1 MKRFFFLWFLFFS
14 GIVLA
19 GNVTVDQ
26 ARQIAVSFWQ
36 SAPVTRGG
44 IPSLQMVFHSEDLVT
59 RSSVQSPAYYVFD
72 NTGGPGFVIVAG
84 DDVAMPVLGYSFEH
98 EFSKDNLPANLKAW
112 LEYMRDEVNEARRSG
127 AKAESA
133 VTRAWSQVEVGTP
146 VVELETARWNQTE
159 PYNQLCPTINGQ
171 PTYTGCV
178 ITALAI
184 VMRYHQ
190 WPEKGVGTLP
200 GYETYNYKVSVPDLP
215 LGHVYDWNNMPLQ
228 YPYSG
233 YSQEEATAVATLMRD
248 CGVMVQADYGPLG
261 SSGTGATTFNIPSLL
276 ATYMGY
282 DKSARSVSRNSY
294 STAEWNAMMKR
305 ELDSS
310 RPIIYSGASS
320 EAGHA
325 FVLDGYTDR
334 DYYSVNWGWGGYC
347 NGYFLLTALNPS
359 GQGAGGSEGGYNAS
373 QDAVIG
379 IQKDVGGE
387 CVEELRFMECTI
399 FVPART
405 INGLCIDET
414 VVSGKPF
421 VLYMGGLLN
430 AGSTTFVGDLVL
442 AVTDNQGKIVE
453 ELYRSEITD
462 LPASYYF
469 YSIINATVKSPI
481 LPGYRIRG
489 YYRSANT
496 PEWTLIKGNE
506 EDGCTWDLLIA
517 DEYSIEETTQLTYNK
532 KSRLLRLLVKDGVS
546 VSLRSSGG
554 SDCSDKCQI
563 QGNEITVDT
572 SLLRDGTYSLTL
584 QKGDDWKTLNFSV
597 ANAAE

>member
-19 GNVTVDQ
+19 GNVSEDQ

-127 AKAESA
+127 AKAESV

-146 VVELETARWNQTE
+146 VVELETAKWNQME
-159 PYNQLCPTINGQ
+159 PYNLLCPIVGGES
-171 PTYTGCV
+171 TYTGC
-178 ITALAI
+178 TATAVAI

-200 GYETYNYKVSVPDLP
+200 GYKISRGEVLPELP
-215 LGHVYDWNNMPLQ
+215 LGHTYDWKNMPLE
-228 YPYSG
+228 YPYMG
-233 YSQEEATAVATLMRD
+233 YSQAEANAVAVLMRD
-248 CGVMVQADYGPLG
+248 CGWMIFSDYGPIG
-261 SSGTGATTFNIPSLL
+261 SVGTMASSYDIPSGLK
-276 ATYMGY
+276 TYMGY
-282 DKSARSVSRNSY
+282 DKKARIISRNGY
-294 STAEWNAMMKR
+294 STFEWNALMKG
-305 ELDSS
+305 ELDNS
-310 RPIIYSGASS
+310 RPIIYAGFSVRS
-320 EAGHA
+320 GHA
-325 FVLDGYTDR
+325 FVLDGYTDQ
-334 DYYSVNWGWGGYC
+334 DYYRVNWGWGGYC
-347 NGYFLLTALNPS
+347 DGYFLLTALDPE
-359 GQGAGGSEGGYNAS
+359 GQGAGGSEGGYNTS
-373 QDAVIG
+373 QTAVIG
-379 IQKDVGGE
+379 IQKDDGGTNL
-387 CVEELRFMECTI
+387 EELRYSERFNEQDLC
-399 FVPART
+399 
-405 INGLCIDET
+405 GLIVDES
-414 VVSGKPF
+414 VVSGRPF
-421 VLYMGGLLN
+421 DLYSGCIKN
-430 AGSTTFVGDLVL
+430 SGSGTFTGELMF
-442 AVTDNQGKIVE
+442 AVADKEGNIIE
-453 ELYRSEITD
+453 ELYTMSVSDWLE
-462 LPASYYF
+462 SQYF
-469 YSIINATVKSPI
+469 CPSIGNVTINTLV

-496 PEWTLIKGNE
+496 PEWTLIKGND
-506 EDGCTWDLLIA
+506 EDGCVWDLLIA

-584 QKGDDWKTLNFSV
+584 QKGDDRKTLNFSV

>member
-19 GNVTVDQ
+19 GNVTEDQ
-26 ARQIAVSFWQ
+26 ARQIAASFWQ

-127 AKAESA
+127 AKAESV

-146 VVELETARWNQTE
+146 VVELETAKWNQTD
-159 PYNQLCPTINGQ
+159 PYNMLCPIVRGE
-171 PTYTGCV
+171 PTYTGC
-178 ITALAI
+178 TATAVAI

-200 GYETYNYKVSVPDLP
+200 GYKISRGEVLPELP
-215 LGHVYDWNNMPLQ
+215 LGHTYDWKNMPLE
-228 YPYSG
+228 YPYVG
-233 YSQEEATAVATLMRD
+233 YSQVEANAVAVLMRD
-248 CGVMVQADYGPLG
+248 CGWMIFSDYGPVG
-261 SSGTGATTFNIPSLL
+261 SSGTGASTYHIPAGLT
-276 ATYMGY
+276 TYMGY
-282 DKSARSVSRNSY
+282 DKRVRTISRNGYTTS
-294 STAEWNAMMKR
+294 EWNSLMQG
-305 ELDSS
+305 ELESN
-310 RPIIYSGASS
+310 RPVIYSGFNDN
-320 EAGHA
+320 AGHA
-325 FVLDGYTDR
+325 FVLDGYTDQN
-334 DYYSVNWGWGGYC
+334 YYRVNWGWGGYC
-347 NGYFLLTALNPS
+347 DGYFLLTALDPE
-359 GQGAGGSEGGYNAS
+359 GQGAGGSEGGYNEFQS
-373 QDAVIG
+373 AVIG
-379 IQKDVGGE
+379 IQKDAGGKGI
-387 CVEELRFMECTI
+387 EELRYTECI
-399 FVPART
+399 MQGRNN
-405 INGLCIDET
+405 NGLSVDGP
-414 VVSGKPF
+414 VVSGELF
-421 VLYMGGLLN
+421 MLYMGGLLN
-430 AGSTTFVGDLVL
+430 TGSVTFDGELMF
-442 AVTDNQGKIVE
+442 AVTDKEGTVVE
-453 ELYRSEITD
+453 EFYRSELAD
-462 LPASYYF
+462 LPANHYVYGTINV
-469 YSIINATVKSPI
+469 IIKSPI

-496 PEWTLIKGNE
+496 PEWTLIKGND
-506 EDGCTWDLLIA
+506 EDGCVWDLLIA

-584 QKGDDWKTLNFSV
+584 QKGDDRKTLNFSV

>member
-19 GNVTVDQ
+19 GNVSEDQ

-127 AKAESA
+127 AKAESV

-146 VVELETARWNQTE
+146 VVELGTAKWNQTD
-159 PYNQLCPTINGQ
+159 PYNMLCPKVNMQ
-171 PTYTGCV
+171 FAYTGCT

-200 GYETYNYKVSVPDLP
+200 GYQTDTYRVTVPDLP
-215 LGHVYDWNNMPLQ
+215 LGHTYDWKNMLLE
-228 YPYSG
+228 YPYFG
-233 YSQEEATAVATLMRD
+233 YSQAEATAVATLMRD
-248 CGVMVQADYGPLG
+248 CGVMLQADFGPVG
-261 SSGTGATTFNIPSLL
+261 SSGTAASTFYIPSGLT
-276 ATYMGY
+276 TYMGY
-282 DKSARSVSRNSY
+282 DKRVRTISRNGYTTS
-294 STAEWNAMMKR
+294 EWNSLMQG
-305 ELDSS
+305 ELESN
-310 RPIIYSGASS
+310 RPVIYSGFNDN
-320 EAGHA
+320 AGHA
-325 FVLDGYTDR
+325 FVLDGYTDQN
-334 DYYSVNWGWGGYC
+334 YYRVNWGWGGYC
-347 NGYFLLTALNPS
+347 DGYFLLTVLDPE
-359 GQGAGGSEGGYNAS
+359 GQGAGGSEGGYNMY

-379 IQKDVGGE
+379 IQKDDGGAYL
-387 CVEELRFMECTI
+387 EELRYGERFSEQEVC
-399 FVPART
+399 
-405 INGLCIDET
+405 GLSVDEP

-421 VLYMGGLLN
+421 ELYVGNLKNTGSGTFTGELL
-430 AGSTTFVGDLVL
+430 F
-442 AVTDNQGKIVE
+442 AVVDKEGNIVE
-453 ELYRSEITD
+453 ELYVVSLSD
-462 LPASYYF
+462 LLSSYY
-469 YSIINATVKSPI
+469 YYPYVGTVTINTPV
-481 LPGYRIRG
+481 LPGYRIRA

-506 EDGCTWDLLIA
+506 EDGCVWDLLIA

-584 QKGDDWKTLNFSV
+584 QKGDDQKTLNFSV

>member
-19 GNVTVDQ
+19 GNVSEDQ

-112 LEYMRDEVNEARRSG
+112 LEYMRDEVNKARRSG

-146 VVELETARWNQTE
+146 VVELETAKWNQME
-159 PYNQLCPTINGQ
+159 PYNLLCPIVGGES
-171 PTYTGCV
+171 TYTGC
-178 ITALAI
+178 TATAVAI

-200 GYETYNYKVSVPDLP
+200 GYKILRGEVLPELP
-215 LGHVYDWNNMPLQ
+215 LGHTYDWKNMPLE
-228 YPYSG
+228 YPYMG
-233 YSQEEATAVATLMRD
+233 YSQAEANAVAVLMRD
-248 CGVMVQADYGPLG
+248 CGWMIFSDYGPIG
-261 SSGTGATTFNIPSLL
+261 SVGTMASSYDIPSGLK
-276 ATYMGY
+276 TYMGY
-282 DKSARSVSRNSY
+282 DKKARIISRNGY
-294 STAEWNAMMKR
+294 STFEWNALMKG
-305 ELDSS
+305 ELDNS
-310 RPIIYSGASS
+310 RPIIYAGFSVRS
-320 EAGHA
+320 GHA
-325 FVLDGYTDR
+325 FVLDGYTDQ
-334 DYYSVNWGWGGYC
+334 DYYRVNWGWGGYC
-347 NGYFLLTALNPS
+347 DGYFLLTALDPE
-359 GQGAGGSEGGYNAS
+359 GQGAGGSEGGYNTS
-373 QDAVIG
+373 QTAVIG
-379 IQKDVGGE
+379 IQKDDGGTNL
-387 CVEELRFMECTI
+387 EELRYSERFNEQDLC
-399 FVPART
+399 
-405 INGLCIDET
+405 GLIVDES
-414 VVSGKPF
+414 VVSGRPF
-421 VLYMGGLLN
+421 DLYSGCMKN
-430 AGSTTFVGDLVL
+430 SGSGTFTGELMF
-442 AVTDNQGKIVE
+442 AVADKEGNIIE
-453 ELYRSEITD
+453 ELYTMSVSDWLE
-462 LPASYYF
+462 SQYF
-469 YSIINATVKSPI
+469 CPSIGNVTINTLV

-506 EDGCTWDLLIA
+506 EDGCVWDLLIA

-584 QKGDDWKTLNFSV
+584 QKGDDRKTLNFSV

>member
-19 GNVTVDQ
+19 GNVTEDQ
-26 ARQIAVSFWQ
+26 ARQIAVSVWQ

-127 AKAESA
+127 AKAESV

-146 VVELETARWNQTE
+146 VVELETAKWNQTD
-159 PYNQLCPTINGQ
+159 PYNMLCPIVRGE
-171 PTYTGCV
+171 PTYTGC
-178 ITALAI
+178 TATAVAI

-200 GYETYNYKVSVPDLP
+200 GYKISRGEVLPELP
-215 LGHVYDWNNMPLQ
+215 LGHTYDWKNMPLE
-228 YPYSG
+228 YPYVG
-233 YSQEEATAVATLMRD
+233 YSQVEANAVAVLMRD
-248 CGVMVQADYGPLG
+248 CGWMIFSDYGPVG
-261 SSGTGATTFNIPSLL
+261 SSGTAASTFYIPAGLT
-276 ATYMGY
+276 TYMGY
-282 DKSARSVSRNSY
+282 DKRVRTISRNGYTTS
-294 STAEWNAMMKR
+294 EWNSLMQG
-305 ELDSS
+305 ELESN
-310 RPIIYSGASS
+310 RPVIYSGFNDN
-320 EAGHA
+320 AGHA
-325 FVLDGYTDR
+325 FVLDGYTDQN
-334 DYYSVNWGWGGYC
+334 YYRVNWGWGGYC
-347 NGYFLLTALNPS
+347 DGYFLLTVLDPE
-359 GQGAGGSEGGYNAS
+359 GQGSGGSEGGYNMY

-379 IQKDVGGE
+379 IQKDDGGAYF
-387 CVEELRFMECTI
+387 EELRYGERFSEQEVC
-399 FVPART
+399 
-405 INGLCIDET
+405 GLSVDEP
-414 VVSGKPF
+414 VVSGNPF
-421 VLYMGGLLN
+421 ELYVGNLKNTGSGTFTGELL
-430 AGSTTFVGDLVL
+430 F
-442 AVTDNQGKIVE
+442 AVVDKEGNIVE
-453 ELYRSEITD
+453 ELYGVSLTD
-462 LPASYYF
+462 LLSLYY
-469 YSIINATVKSPI
+469 YYPYVGTVTINTPV

-584 QKGDDWKTLNFSV
+584 QKGDDRKTLNFSV

>member
-19 GNVTVDQ
+19 GNVTEDQ

-146 VVELETARWNQTE
+146 VVELGTAKWNQTD
-159 PYNQLCPTINGQ
+159 PYNMLCPKVNMQ
-171 PTYTGCV
+171 FAYTGCT

-200 GYETYNYKVSVPDLP
+200 GYQTDTYRVTVPDLP
-215 LGHVYDWNNMPLQ
+215 LGHTYDWKNMLLE
-228 YPYSG
+228 YPYFG
-233 YSQEEATAVATLMRD
+233 YSQAEATAVATLMRD
-248 CGVMVQADYGPLG
+248 CGVMLQADFGPVG
-261 SSGTGATTFNIPSLL
+261 SSGTAASTFYIPAGLT
-276 ATYMGY
+276 TYMGY
-282 DKSARSVSRNSY
+282 DKRVRTISRNGYTTS
-294 STAEWNAMMKR
+294 EWNSLMQG
-305 ELDSS
+305 ELESN
-310 RPIIYSGASS
+310 RPVIYSGFNDN
-320 EAGHA
+320 AGHA
-325 FVLDGYTDR
+325 FVLDGYTDQN
-334 DYYSVNWGWGGYC
+334 YYRVNWGWGGYC
-347 NGYFLLTALNPS
+347 DGYFLLTVLDPE
-359 GQGAGGSEGGYNAS
+359 GQGSGGSEGGYNMY

-379 IQKDVGGE
+379 IQKDDGGAYF
-387 CVEELRFMECTI
+387 EELRYGERFSEQEVC
-399 FVPART
+399 
-405 INGLCIDET
+405 GLSVDEP

-421 VLYMGGLLN
+421 ELYVGNLKNTGSGTFTGELL
-430 AGSTTFVGDLVL
+430 F
-442 AVTDNQGKIVE
+442 AVVDKEGNIVE
-453 ELYRSEITD
+453 ELYVISLSD
-462 LPASYYF
+462 LLSSYY
-469 YSIINATVKSPI
+469 YYPYVGTVTINTPV

-506 EDGCTWDLLIA
+506 EDGCVWDLLIA

-584 QKGDDWKTLNFSV
+584 QKGDDRKTLNFSV
-597 ANAAE
+597 ANVAE

>member
-19 GNVTVDQ
+19 GNVSEDQ

-112 LEYMRDEVNEARRSG
+112 LEYMRDEVNKARRSG

-146 VVELETARWNQTE
+146 VVELETAKWNQME
-159 PYNQLCPTINGQ
+159 PYNLLCPIVGGES
-171 PTYTGCV
+171 TYTGC
-178 ITALAI
+178 TATAVAI

-200 GYETYNYKVSVPDLP
+200 GYKISRGEVLPELP
-215 LGHVYDWNNMPLQ
+215 LGHTYDWKNMPLE
-228 YPYSG
+228 YPYLG
-233 YSQEEATAVATLMRD
+233 YSQVEANAVAVLMRD
-248 CGVMVQADYGPLG
+248 CGWMIFSDYGPIG
-261 SSGTGATTFNIPSLL
+261 SVGTMASSYDIPSGLK
-276 ATYMGY
+276 TYMGY
-282 DKSARSVSRNSY
+282 DKKARIISRNGY
-294 STAEWNAMMKR
+294 STFEWNALMKG
-305 ELDSS
+305 ELDNS
-310 RPIIYSGASS
+310 RPIIYAGFSVRS
-320 EAGHA
+320 GHA
-325 FVLDGYTDR
+325 FVLDGYTDQ
-334 DYYSVNWGWGGYC
+334 DYYRVNWGWGGYC
-347 NGYFLLTALNPS
+347 DGYFLLTALDPE
-359 GQGAGGSEGGYNAS
+359 GQGAGGSEGGYNTS
-373 QDAVIG
+373 QTAVIG
-379 IQKDVGGE
+379 IQKDDGGTNL
-387 CVEELRFMECTI
+387 EELRYSERFNEQDLC
-399 FVPART
+399 
-405 INGLCIDET
+405 GLIVDES
-414 VVSGKPF
+414 VVSGRPF
-421 VLYMGGLLN
+421 DLYSGCMKN
-430 AGSTTFVGDLVL
+430 SGSGTFTGELMF
-442 AVTDNQGKIVE
+442 AVADKEGNIIE
-453 ELYRSEITD
+453 ELYTMSVSDWLE
-462 LPASYYF
+462 SQYF
-469 YSIINATVKSPI
+469 CPSIGNVTINTLV

-496 PEWTLIKGNE
+496 PEWTLIKGND
-506 EDGCTWDLLIA
+506 EDGCVWDLLIA

-584 QKGDDWKTLNFSV
+584 QKGDDRKTLNFSV

>member
-19 GNVTVDQ
+19 GNVSEDQ

-127 AKAESA
+127 AKAESV
-133 VTRAWSQVEVGTP
+133 VTSAWSQVEVGTP
-146 VVELETARWNQTE
+146 VVELETAKWNQME
-159 PYNQLCPTINGQ
+159 PYNLLCPIVGGES
-171 PTYTGCV
+171 TYTGC
-178 ITALAI
+178 TATAVAI

-200 GYETYNYKVSVPDLP
+200 GYKISRDEVLPELP
-215 LGHVYDWNNMPLQ
+215 LGHTYDWKNMPLE
-228 YPYSG
+228 YPYLG
-233 YSQEEATAVATLMRD
+233 YSQVEANAVAVLMRD
-248 CGVMVQADYGPLG
+248 CGWMIFSDYGPIG
-261 SSGTGATTFNIPSLL
+261 SVGTMASSYDIPSGLK
-276 ATYMGY
+276 TYMGY
-282 DKSARSVSRNSY
+282 DKKARIISRNGY
-294 STAEWNAMMKR
+294 STFEWNALMKG
-305 ELDSS
+305 ELDNS
-310 RPIIYSGASS
+310 RPIIYAGFSVRS
-320 EAGHA
+320 GHA
-325 FVLDGYTDR
+325 FVLDGYTDQ
-334 DYYSVNWGWGGYC
+334 DYYRVNWGWGGYC
-347 NGYFLLTALNPS
+347 DGYFLLTALDPE
-359 GQGAGGSEGGYNAS
+359 GQGAGGSEGGYNTS
-373 QDAVIG
+373 QTAVIG
-379 IQKDVGGE
+379 IQKDDGGTNL
-387 CVEELRFMECTI
+387 EELRYSERFNEQDLC
-399 FVPART
+399 
-405 INGLCIDET
+405 GLIVDES
-414 VVSGKPF
+414 VVSGRPF
-421 VLYMGGLLN
+421 DLYSGCMKN
-430 AGSTTFVGDLVL
+430 SGSGTFTGELMF
-442 AVTDNQGKIVE
+442 AVADKEGNIIE
-453 ELYRSEITD
+453 ELYTMSVSDWLE
-462 LPASYYF
+462 SQYF
-469 YSIINATVKSPI
+469 CPSIGNVTINTLV

-506 EDGCTWDLLIA
+506 EDGCVWDLLIA

-584 QKGDDWKTLNFSV
+584 QKGDDRKTLNFSV

>member
-19 GNVTVDQ
+19 GNVSEDQ

-127 AKAESA
+127 AKAESV

-146 VVELETARWNQTE
+146 VVELETAKWNQME
-159 PYNQLCPTINGQ
+159 PYNLLCPIVGGES
-171 PTYTGCV
+171 TYTGC
-178 ITALAI
+178 TATAVAI

-200 GYETYNYKVSVPDLP
+200 GYKISRGEVLPELP
-215 LGHVYDWNNMPLQ
+215 LGHTYDWKNMPLE
-228 YPYSG
+228 YPYLG
-233 YSQEEATAVATLMRD
+233 YSQVEANAVAVLMRD
-248 CGVMVQADYGPLG
+248 CGWMIFSDYGPIG
-261 SSGTGATTFNIPSLL
+261 SVGTMASSYDIPSGLK
-276 ATYMGY
+276 TYMGY
-282 DKSARSVSRNSY
+282 DKKARIISRNGY
-294 STAEWNAMMKR
+294 STFEWNALMKG
-305 ELDSS
+305 ELDNS
-310 RPIIYSGASS
+310 RPIIYAGFSVRS
-320 EAGHA
+320 GHA
-325 FVLDGYTDR
+325 FVLDGYTDQ
-334 DYYSVNWGWGGYC
+334 DYYRVNWGWGGYC
-347 NGYFLLTALNPS
+347 DGYFLLTALDPE
-359 GQGAGGSEGGYNAS
+359 GQGAGGSEGGYNTS
-373 QDAVIG
+373 QTAVIG
-379 IQKDVGGE
+379 IQKDDGGTNL
-387 CVEELRFMECTI
+387 EELRYSERFNEQDLC
-399 FVPART
+399 
-405 INGLCIDET
+405 GLIVDES
-414 VVSGKPF
+414 VVSGRPF
-421 VLYMGGLLN
+421 DLYSGCMKN
-430 AGSTTFVGDLVL
+430 SGSGTFTGELMF
-442 AVTDNQGKIVE
+442 AVADKEGNIIE
-453 ELYRSEITD
+453 ELYTMSVSDWLE
-462 LPASYYF
+462 S
-469 YSIINATVKSPI
+469 
-481 LPGYRIRG
+481 GYRIRG

-496 PEWTLIKGNE
+496 PEWTLIKGND
-506 EDGCTWDLLIA
+506 EDGCVWDLLIA

-584 QKGDDWKTLNFSV
+584 QKGDDRKTLNFSV

>member
-19 GNVTVDQ
+19 GNVTEDQ

-36 SAPVTRGG
+36 LAPVTRGG

-146 VVELETARWNQTE
+146 VVELETAKWNQME
-159 PYNQLCPTINGQ
+159 PYNLLCPIVGGES
-171 PTYTGCV
+171 TYTGC
-178 ITALAI
+178 TATAVAI

-200 GYETYNYKVSVPDLP
+200 GYKISRGEVLPELP
-215 LGHVYDWNNMPLQ
+215 LGHTYDWKNMPLE
-228 YPYSG
+228 YPYLG
-233 YSQEEATAVATLMRD
+233 YSQVEANAVAVLMRD
-248 CGVMVQADYGPLG
+248 CGWMIFSDYGPIG
-261 SSGTGATTFNIPSLL
+261 SVGTMASSYDIPSGLK
-276 ATYMGY
+276 TYMGY
-282 DKSARSVSRNSY
+282 DKKARIISRNGY
-294 STAEWNAMMKR
+294 STFEWNALMKG
-305 ELDSS
+305 ELDNS
-310 RPIIYSGASS
+310 RPIIYAGFSVRS
-320 EAGHA
+320 GHA
-325 FVLDGYTDR
+325 FVLDGYTDQ
-334 DYYSVNWGWGGYC
+334 DYYRVNWGWGGYC
-347 NGYFLLTALNPS
+347 DGYFLLTALDPE
-359 GQGAGGSEGGYNAS
+359 GQGAGGSEGGYNTS
-373 QDAVIG
+373 QTAVIG
-379 IQKDVGGE
+379 IQKDDGGTNL
-387 CVEELRFMECTI
+387 EELRYSERFNEQDLC
-399 FVPART
+399 
-405 INGLCIDET
+405 GLIVDES
-414 VVSGKPF
+414 VVSGRPF
-421 VLYMGGLLN
+421 DLYSGCIKN
-430 AGSTTFVGDLVL
+430 SGSGTFTGELMF
-442 AVTDNQGKIVE
+442 AVADKEGNFIE
-453 ELYRSEITD
+453 ELYTMSVSDWLE
-462 LPASYYF
+462 SQYF
-469 YSIINATVKSPI
+469 CPSIGNVTINTLV

-506 EDGCTWDLLIA
+506 EDGCVWDLLIA

-563 QGNEITVDT
+563 QGNEITVDI

-584 QKGDDWKTLNFSV
+584 QKGDDRKTLNFSV

>member
-19 GNVTVDQ
+19 GNVTEDQ

-112 LEYMRDEVNEARRSG
+112 LEYMRDEVNKARRSG

-146 VVELETARWNQTE
+146 VVELETAKWNQME
-159 PYNQLCPTINGQ
+159 PYNLLCPIVGGES
-171 PTYTGCV
+171 TYTGC
-178 ITALAI
+178 TATAVAI

-200 GYETYNYKVSVPDLP
+200 GYKISRGEVLPELP
-215 LGHVYDWNNMPLQ
+215 LGHTYDWKNMPLE
-228 YPYSG
+228 YPYLG
-233 YSQEEATAVATLMRD
+233 YSQVEANAVAVLMRD
-248 CGVMVQADYGPLG
+248 CGWMIFSDYGPIG
-261 SSGTGATTFNIPSLL
+261 SVGTMASSYDIPSGLK
-276 ATYMGY
+276 TYMGY
-282 DKSARSVSRNSY
+282 DKKARIISRNGY
-294 STAEWNAMMKR
+294 STFEWNALMKG
-305 ELDSS
+305 ELDNS
-310 RPIIYSGASS
+310 RPIIYAGFSVRS
-320 EAGHA
+320 GHA
-325 FVLDGYTDR
+325 FVLDGYTDQ
-334 DYYSVNWGWGGYC
+334 DYYRVNWGWGGYC
-347 NGYFLLTALNPS
+347 DGYFLLTALDPE
-359 GQGAGGSEGGYNAS
+359 GQGAGGSEGGYNTS
-373 QDAVIG
+373 QTAVIG
-379 IQKDVGGE
+379 IQKDDGGTNL
-387 CVEELRFMECTI
+387 EELRYSERFNEQDLC
-399 FVPART
+399 
-405 INGLCIDET
+405 GLIVDES
-414 VVSGKPF
+414 VVSGRPF
-421 VLYMGGLLN
+421 DLYSGCMKN
-430 AGSTTFVGDLVL
+430 SGSGTFTGELMF
-442 AVTDNQGKIVE
+442 AVADKEGNIIE
-453 ELYRSEITD
+453 ELYTMSVSDWLE
-462 LPASYYF
+462 SQYF
-469 YSIINATVKSPI
+469 CPSIGNVTINTLV

-584 QKGDDWKTLNFSV
+584 QKGDDRKTLNFSV

>member
-19 GNVTVDQ
+19 GNVSEDQ

-127 AKAESA
+127 AKAESV

-146 VVELETARWNQTE
+146 VVELETAKWNQME
-159 PYNQLCPTINGQ
+159 PYNLLCPIVGGES
-171 PTYTGCV
+171 TYTGC
-178 ITALAI
+178 TATAVAI

-200 GYETYNYKVSVPDLP
+200 GYKISRGEVLPELP
-215 LGHVYDWNNMPLQ
+215 LGHTYDWKNMPLE
-228 YPYSG
+228 YPYLG
-233 YSQEEATAVATLMRD
+233 YSQVEANAVAVLMRD
-248 CGVMVQADYGPLG
+248 CGWMIFSDYGPIG
-261 SSGTGATTFNIPSLL
+261 SVGTMASSYDIPSGLK
-276 ATYMGY
+276 TYMGY
-282 DKSARSVSRNSY
+282 DKKARIISRNGY
-294 STAEWNAMMKR
+294 STFEWNALMKG
-305 ELDSS
+305 ELDNS
-310 RPIIYSGASS
+310 RPIIYAGFSVRS
-320 EAGHA
+320 GHA
-325 FVLDGYTDR
+325 FVLDGYTDQ
-334 DYYSVNWGWGGYC
+334 DYYRVNWGWGGYC
-347 NGYFLLTALNPS
+347 DGYFLLTALDPE
-359 GQGAGGSEGGYNAS
+359 GQGAGGSEGGYNTS
-373 QDAVIG
+373 QTAVIG
-379 IQKDVGGE
+379 IQKDDGGTNL
-387 CVEELRFMECTI
+387 EELRYSERFNEQDLC
-399 FVPART
+399 
-405 INGLCIDET
+405 GLIVDES
-414 VVSGKPF
+414 VVSGRPF
-421 VLYMGGLLN
+421 DLYSGCMKN
-430 AGSTTFVGDLVL
+430 SGSGTFTGELMF
-442 AVTDNQGKIVE
+442 AVADKEGNIIE
-453 ELYRSEITD
+453 ELYTMSVSDWLESQYFC
-462 LPASYYF
+462 PA
-469 YSIINATVKSPI
+469 IGNVTINTLV

-496 PEWTLIKGNE
+496 PEWTLTKGND
-506 EDGCTWDLLIA
+506 EDGCVWDLLIA

-584 QKGDDWKTLNFSV
+584 QKGDDRKTLNFSV

>member
-19 GNVTVDQ
+19 GNVSEDQ

-127 AKAESA
+127 AKAESV

-146 VVELETARWNQTE
+146 VVELETAKWNQME
-159 PYNQLCPTINGQ
+159 PYNLLCPIVGGES
-171 PTYTGCV
+171 TYTGC
-178 ITALAI
+178 TATAVAI

-200 GYETYNYKVSVPDLP
+200 GYKISRGEVLPELP
-215 LGHVYDWNNMPLQ
+215 LGHTYDWKNMPLE
-228 YPYSG
+228 YPYLG
-233 YSQEEATAVATLMRD
+233 YSQVEANAVAVLMRD
-248 CGVMVQADYGPLG
+248 CGWMIFSDYGPIG
-261 SSGTGATTFNIPSLL
+261 SVGTMASSYDIPSGLK
-276 ATYMGY
+276 TYMGY
-282 DKSARSVSRNSY
+282 DKKARIISRNGY
-294 STAEWNAMMKR
+294 STFEWNALMKG
-305 ELDSS
+305 ELDNS
-310 RPIIYSGASS
+310 RPIIYAGFSVRS
-320 EAGHA
+320 GHA
-325 FVLDGYTDR
+325 FVLDGYTDQ
-334 DYYSVNWGWGGYC
+334 DYYRVNWGWGGYC
-347 NGYFLLTALNPS
+347 DGYFLLTALDPE
-359 GQGAGGSEGGYNAS
+359 GQGAGGSEGGYNMY
-373 QDAVIG
+373 QTAVIG
-379 IQKDVGGE
+379 IQKDDGGTNL
-387 CVEELRFMECTI
+387 EELRYSERFNEQEVC
-399 FVPART
+399 
-405 INGLCIDET
+405 GLSVDEP

-421 VLYMGGLLN
+421 ELYVGNLKNTGSGTFTGELL
-430 AGSTTFVGDLVL
+430 F
-442 AVTDNQGKIVE
+442 AVVDKEGNIVE
-453 ELYRSEITD
+453 ELYVVSLSD
-462 LPASYYF
+462 LLSSYY
-469 YSIINATVKSPI
+469 YYPYVGTVTINTPV

-496 PEWTLIKGNE
+496 PEWTLIKGND
-506 EDGCTWDLLIA
+506 EDGCVWDLLIA

-546 VSLRSSGG
+546 VSLRSAGG

-584 QKGDDWKTLNFSV
+584 QKGDDRKTLNFSV

>member
-19 GNVTVDQ
+19 GNVSEDQ

-127 AKAESA
+127 AKAESV
-133 VTRAWSQVEVGTP
+133 VTRAWSQVEAGTP
-146 VVELETARWNQTE
+146 VVELETAKWNQTD
-159 PYNQLCPTINGQ
+159 PYNMLCPKVNMQ
-171 PTYTGCV
+171 FAYTGCT

-200 GYETYNYKVSVPDLP
+200 GYQTDTYRVTVPDLP
-215 LGHVYDWNNMPLQ
+215 LGHTYDWKNMLLE
-228 YPYSG
+228 YPYFG
-233 YSQEEATAVATLMRD
+233 YSQAEATAVATLMRD
-248 CGVMVQADYGPLG
+248 CGVMLQADFGPVG
-261 SSGTGATTFNIPSLL
+261 SSGTAASTFYIPSGLT
-276 ATYMGY
+276 TYMGY
-282 DKSARSVSRNSY
+282 DKRVRTISRNGYTTS
-294 STAEWNAMMKR
+294 EWNSLMQG
-305 ELDSS
+305 ELESN
-310 RPIIYSGASS
+310 RPVIYSGFNDN
-320 EAGHA
+320 AGHA
-325 FVLDGYTDR
+325 FVLDGYTDQN
-334 DYYSVNWGWGGYC
+334 YYRVNWGWGGYC
-347 NGYFLLTALNPS
+347 DGYFLLTVLDPE
-359 GQGAGGSEGGYNAS
+359 GQGAGGSEGGYNMY

-379 IQKDVGGE
+379 IQKDDGGAYL
-387 CVEELRFMECTI
+387 EELRYGERFSEQEVC
-399 FVPART
+399 
-405 INGLCIDET
+405 GLSVDEP

-421 VLYMGGLLN
+421 ELYVGNLKN
-430 AGSTTFVGDLVL
+430 TGSGTFTGEIMFGVVDKE
-442 AVTDNQGKIVE
+442 GKIVE
-453 ELYRSEITD
+453 ELYIMQISEWSVSAWYIFTETVT
-462 LPASYYF
+462 
-469 YSIINATVKSPI
+469 INTPV

-496 PEWTLIKGNE
+496 PEWTLIKGND
-506 EDGCTWDLLIA
+506 EDGCVWDLLIA

-584 QKGDDWKTLNFSV
+584 QKGDDRKTLNFSV

>member
-19 GNVTVDQ
+19 GNVSEDQ

-127 AKAESA
+127 AKAESV

-146 VVELETARWNQTE
+146 VVELETAKWNQTD
-159 PYNQLCPTINGQ
+159 PYNMLCPKVNMQ
-171 PTYTGCV
+171 FAYTGCT

-200 GYETYNYKVSVPDLP
+200 GYQTDTYRVTVPDLP
-215 LGHVYDWNNMPLQ
+215 LGHTYDWKNMLLE
-228 YPYSG
+228 YPYFG
-233 YSQEEATAVATLMRD
+233 YSQAEATAVATLMRD
-248 CGVMVQADYGPLG
+248 CGVMLQADFGPVG
-261 SSGTGATTFNIPSLL
+261 SSGTAASTFYIPSGLT
-276 ATYMGY
+276 TYMGY
-282 DKSARSVSRNSY
+282 DKRVRTISRNGYTTS
-294 STAEWNAMMKR
+294 EWNSLMQG
-305 ELDSS
+305 ELESN
-310 RPIIYSGASS
+310 RPVIYSGFNDN
-320 EAGHA
+320 AGHA
-325 FVLDGYTDR
+325 FVLDGYTDQN
-334 DYYSVNWGWGGYC
+334 YYRVNWGWGGYC
-347 NGYFLLTALNPS
+347 DGYFLLTVLDPE
-359 GQGAGGSEGGYNAS
+359 GQGAGGSEGGYNMY

-379 IQKDVGGE
+379 IQKDDGGAYL
-387 CVEELRFMECTI
+387 EELRYGERFSEQEVC
-399 FVPART
+399 
-405 INGLCIDET
+405 GLSVDEP

-421 VLYMGGLLN
+421 ELYVGNLKNTGSGTFTGELL
-430 AGSTTFVGDLVL
+430 F
-442 AVTDNQGKIVE
+442 AVVDKEGNIVE
-453 ELYRSEITD
+453 ELYVVSLSD
-462 LPASYYF
+462 LLSSYY
-469 YSIINATVKSPI
+469 YYPYVGTVTINTPV
-481 LPGYRIRG
+481 LPGYRIRA

-584 QKGDDWKTLNFSV
+584 QKGDDRKTLNFSV

>member
-19 GNVTVDQ
+19 GNVSEDQ

-127 AKAESA
+127 AKAESV

-146 VVELETARWNQTE
+146 VVELETAKWNQTD
-159 PYNQLCPTINGQ
+159 PYNMLCPKVNMQ
-171 PTYTGCV
+171 FAYTGCT

-200 GYETYNYKVSVPDLP
+200 GYQTDTYRVTVPDLP
-215 LGHVYDWNNMPLQ
+215 LGHTYDWKNMLLE
-228 YPYSG
+228 YPYFG
-233 YSQEEATAVATLMRD
+233 YSQAEATAVATLMRD
-248 CGVMVQADYGPLG
+248 CGVMLQADFGPVG
-261 SSGTGATTFNIPSLL
+261 SSGTAASTFYIPSGLT
-276 ATYMGY
+276 TYMGY
-282 DKSARSVSRNSY
+282 DKRVRTISRNGYTTS
-294 STAEWNAMMKR
+294 EWNSLMQG
-305 ELDSS
+305 ELESN
-310 RPIIYSGASS
+310 RPVIYSGFNDN
-320 EAGHA
+320 AGHA
-325 FVLDGYTDR
+325 FVLDGYTDQN
-334 DYYSVNWGWGGYC
+334 YYRVNWGWGGYC
-347 NGYFLLTALNPS
+347 DGYFLLTVLDPE
-359 GQGAGGSEGGYNAS
+359 GQGAGGSEGGYNMY

-379 IQKDVGGE
+379 IQKDDGGAYL
-387 CVEELRFMECTI
+387 EELRYGERFSEQEVC
-399 FVPART
+399 
-405 INGLCIDET
+405 GLSVDEP

-421 VLYMGGLLN
+421 ELYVGNLKN
-430 AGSTTFVGDLVL
+430 TGSGTFTGEIMFGVVDKE
-442 AVTDNQGKIVE
+442 GKIVE
-453 ELYRSEITD
+453 ELYIMQISEWSVSAWYIFTETVT
-462 LPASYYF
+462 
-469 YSIINATVKSPI
+469 INTPV

-506 EDGCTWDLLIA
+506 EDGCVWDLLIA

-554 SDCSDKCQI
+554 SDCSEKCQI

-584 QKGDDWKTLNFSV
+584 QKGDDRKTLNFSV

>member
-19 GNVTVDQ
+19 GNVSEDQ

-146 VVELETARWNQTE
+146 VVELETAKWNQTD
-159 PYNQLCPTINGQ
+159 PYNMLCPKVNMQ
-171 PTYTGCV
+171 FAYTGCT

-200 GYETYNYKVSVPDLP
+200 GYQTDTYRVTVPDLP
-215 LGHVYDWNNMPLQ
+215 LGHTYDWKNMLLE
-228 YPYSG
+228 YPYFG
-233 YSQEEATAVATLMRD
+233 YSQAEATAVATLMRD
-248 CGVMVQADYGPLG
+248 CGVMLQADFGPVG
-261 SSGTGATTFNIPSLL
+261 SSGTAASTFYIPSGLT
-276 ATYMGY
+276 TYMGY
-282 DKSARSVSRNSY
+282 DKRVRTISRNGYTTS
-294 STAEWNAMMKR
+294 EWNSLMQG
-305 ELDSS
+305 ELESN
-310 RPIIYSGASS
+310 RPVIYSGFNDN
-320 EAGHA
+320 AGHA
-325 FVLDGYTDR
+325 FVLDGYTDQN
-334 DYYSVNWGWGGYC
+334 YYRVNWGWGGYC
-347 NGYFLLTALNPS
+347 DGYFLLTVLDPE
-359 GQGAGGSEGGYNAS
+359 GQGAGGSEGGYNMY

-379 IQKDVGGE
+379 IQKDDGGAYL
-387 CVEELRFMECTI
+387 EELRYGERFSEQEVC
-399 FVPART
+399 
-405 INGLCIDET
+405 GLSVDEP

-421 VLYMGGLLN
+421 ELYVGNLKN
-430 AGSTTFVGDLVL
+430 TGSGTFTGEIMFGVVDKE
-442 AVTDNQGKIVE
+442 GKIVE
-453 ELYRSEITD
+453 ELYIMQISEWSVSAWYIFTETVT
-462 LPASYYF
+462 
-469 YSIINATVKSPI
+469 INTPV

-506 EDGCTWDLLIA
+506 EDGCVWDLLIA

-572 SLLRDGTYSLTL
+572 SLLRDGTYSLML
-584 QKGDDWKTLNFSV
+584 QKGDDRKTLNFSV

>member
-19 GNVTVDQ
+19 GNVSEDQ

-98 EFSKDNLPANLKAW
+98 KFSKDNLPANLKAW

-127 AKAESA
+127 AKAESV

-146 VVELETARWNQTE
+146 VVELETAKWNQME
-159 PYNQLCPTINGQ
+159 PYNLLCPIVGGES
-171 PTYTGCV
+171 TYTGC
-178 ITALAI
+178 TATAVAI

-200 GYETYNYKVSVPDLP
+200 GYKISRGEVLPELP
-215 LGHVYDWNNMPLQ
+215 LGHTYDWKNMPLE
-228 YPYSG
+228 YPYLG
-233 YSQEEATAVATLMRD
+233 YSQVEANAVAVLMRD
-248 CGVMVQADYGPLG
+248 CGWMIFSDYGPIG
-261 SSGTGATTFNIPSLL
+261 SVGTMASSYDIPSGLK
-276 ATYMGY
+276 TYMGY
-282 DKSARSVSRNSY
+282 DKKARIISRNGY
-294 STAEWNAMMKR
+294 STFEWNALMKG
-305 ELDSS
+305 ELDNS
-310 RPIIYSGASS
+310 RPIIYAGFSVRS
-320 EAGHA
+320 GHA
-325 FVLDGYTDR
+325 FVLDGYTDQ
-334 DYYSVNWGWGGYC
+334 DYYRVNWGWGGYC
-347 NGYFLLTALNPS
+347 DGYFLLTALDPE
-359 GQGAGGSEGGYNAS
+359 GQGAGGSEGGYNTS
-373 QDAVIG
+373 QTAVIG
-379 IQKDVGGE
+379 IQKDDGGTNL
-387 CVEELRFMECTI
+387 EELRYSERFNEQDLC
-399 FVPART
+399 
-405 INGLCIDET
+405 GLIVDES
-414 VVSGKPF
+414 VVSGRPF
-421 VLYMGGLLN
+421 DLYSGCMKN
-430 AGSTTFVGDLVL
+430 SGSGTFTGELMF
-442 AVTDNQGKIVE
+442 AVADKEGNIIE
-453 ELYRSEITD
+453 ELYTMSVSDWLE
-462 LPASYYF
+462 SQYF
-469 YSIINATVKSPI
+469 CPSIGNVTINTLV

-496 PEWTLIKGNE
+496 PEWTLIKGND
-506 EDGCTWDLLIA
+506 EDGCVWDLLIA

-584 QKGDDWKTLNFSV
+584 QKGDDRKTLNFSV

>member
-112 LEYMRDEVNEARRSG
+112 LEYMRDEVNKARRSG

-146 VVELETARWNQTE
+146 VVELETAKWNQME
-159 PYNQLCPTINGQ
+159 PYNLLCPIVGGES
-171 PTYTGCV
+171 TYTGC
-178 ITALAI
+178 TATAVAI

-200 GYETYNYKVSVPDLP
+200 GYKISRGEVLPELP
-215 LGHVYDWNNMPLQ
+215 LGHTYDWKNMPLE
-228 YPYSG
+228 YSYLG
-233 YSQEEATAVATLMRD
+233 YSQVEANAVAVLMRD
-248 CGVMVQADYGPLG
+248 CGWMIFSDYGPIG
-261 SSGTGATTFNIPSLL
+261 SVGTMASSYDIPSGLK
-276 ATYMGY
+276 TYMGY
-282 DKSARSVSRNSY
+282 DKKARIISRNGY
-294 STAEWNAMMKR
+294 STFEWNALMKG
-305 ELDSS
+305 ELDNS
-310 RPIIYSGASS
+310 RPIIYAGFSVRS
-320 EAGHA
+320 GHA
-325 FVLDGYTDR
+325 FVLDGYTDQ
-334 DYYSVNWGWGGYC
+334 DYYRVNWGWGGYC
-347 NGYFLLTALNPS
+347 DGYFLLTALDPE
-359 GQGAGGSEGGYNAS
+359 GQGAGGSEGGYNTS
-373 QDAVIG
+373 QTAVIG
-379 IQKDVGGE
+379 IQKDDGGTNL
-387 CVEELRFMECTI
+387 EELRYSERFNEQDLC
-399 FVPART
+399 
-405 INGLCIDET
+405 GLIVDES
-414 VVSGKPF
+414 VVSGRPF
-421 VLYMGGLLN
+421 DLYSGCMKN
-430 AGSTTFVGDLVL
+430 SGSGTFTGELMF
-442 AVTDNQGKIVE
+442 AVADKEGNIIE
-453 ELYRSEITD
+453 ELCTMSVSDWLE
-462 LPASYYF
+462 SQYF
-469 YSIINATVKSPI
+469 CPSIGNVTINTLV

-496 PEWTLIKGNE
+496 PEWTLIKGND
-506 EDGCTWDLLIA
+506 EDGCVWDLLIA

-584 QKGDDWKTLNFSV
+584 QKGDDRKTLNFSV

>member
-127 AKAESA
+127 AKAESV

-146 VVELETARWNQTE
+146 VVELETAKWNQME
-159 PYNQLCPTINGQ
+159 PYNLLCPIVGGES
-171 PTYTGCV
+171 TYTGC
-178 ITALAI
+178 TATAVAI

-200 GYETYNYKVSVPDLP
+200 GYKISRGEVLPELP
-215 LGHVYDWNNMPLQ
+215 LGHTYDWKNMPLE
-228 YPYSG
+228 YPYLG
-233 YSQEEATAVATLMRD
+233 YSQVEANAVAVLMRD
-248 CGVMVQADYGPLG
+248 CGWMIFSDYGPIG
-261 SSGTGATTFNIPSLL
+261 SVGTMASSYDIPSGLK
-276 ATYMGY
+276 TYMGY
-282 DKSARSVSRNSY
+282 DKKARIISRNGY
-294 STAEWNAMMKR
+294 STFEWNALMKG
-305 ELDSS
+305 ELDNS
-310 RPIIYSGASS
+310 RPIIYAGFSVRS
-320 EAGHA
+320 GHA
-325 FVLDGYTDR
+325 FVLDGYTDQ
-334 DYYSVNWGWGGYC
+334 DYYRVNWGWGGYC
-347 NGYFLLTALNPS
+347 DGYFLLTALDPE
-359 GQGAGGSEGGYNAS
+359 GQGAGGSEGGYNTS
-373 QDAVIG
+373 QTAVIG
-379 IQKDVGGE
+379 IQKDDGGTNL
-387 CVEELRFMECTI
+387 EELRYSERFNEQDLC
-399 FVPART
+399 
-405 INGLCIDET
+405 GLIVDES
-414 VVSGKPF
+414 VVSGRPF
-421 VLYMGGLLN
+421 DLYSGCMKN
-430 AGSTTFVGDLVL
+430 SGSGTFTGELMF
-442 AVTDNQGKIVE
+442 AVADKEGNIIE
-453 ELYRSEITD
+453 ELYTMSVSDWLE
-462 LPASYYF
+462 SQYF
-469 YSIINATVKSPI
+469 CPSIGNVTINTLV

-506 EDGCTWDLLIA
+506 EDGCVWDLLIA

-584 QKGDDWKTLNFSV
+584 QKGDDRKTLNFSV

>member
-19 GNVTVDQ
+19 GNVTEDQ

-127 AKAESA
+127 AKAESV

-146 VVELETARWNQTE
+146 VVELETAQWDQTE

-200 GYETYNYKVSVPDLP
+200 GYQIEEYKLTVPDLP
-215 LGHVYDWNNMPLQ
+215 LGHTYDWKNMLLD
-228 YPYSG
+228 YPYMG
-233 YSQEEATAVATLMRD
+233 YSQAEATAVATLMRD
-248 CGVMVQADYGPLG
+248 CGVMLQASYGPIG
-261 SSGTGATTFNIPSLL
+261 SYGTGASTYYIPLKL
-276 ATYMGY
+276 KTYMGY
-282 DKSARSVSRNSY
+282 DKNMRFVSRMDY
-294 STAEWNAMMKR
+294 STTEWNSIMKN
-305 ELDSS
+305 ELDSQ
-310 RPIIYSGASS
+310 RPIIYSGVNNQG
-320 EAGHA
+320 GHA
-325 FVLDGYTDR
+325 FVLDGYTNQN
-334 DYYSVNWGWGGYC
+334 YYHVNWGWGGYC
-347 NGYFLLTALNPS
+347 NGYFLLTALDPD
-359 GQGAGGSEGGYNAS
+359 GQDNDYMDSFDGG

-379 IQKDVGGE
+379 IQKPTGDGNIEEIRFIGAYSGE
-387 CVEELRFMECTI
+387 QLFY
-399 FVPART
+399 
-405 INGLCIDET
+405 GLSVSEP

-421 VLYMGGLLN
+421 DLYFGALHN
-430 AGSTTFVGDLVL
+430 SGSGTFTGEIMFGVVDKE
-442 AVTDNQGKIVE
+442 GKIVE
-453 ELYRSEITD
+453 ELYIMQISEWSVSAWDIFTETVT
-462 LPASYYF
+462 
-469 YSIINATVKSPI
+469 INTPI

-584 QKGDDWKTLNFSV
+584 QKGDDRKTLNFSV

>member
-19 GNVTVDQ
+19 GNVSEDQ

-127 AKAESA
+127 AKAESV

-146 VVELETARWNQTE
+146 VVELETAKWNQME
-159 PYNQLCPTINGQ
+159 PYNLLCPIVGGES
-171 PTYTGCV
+171 TYTGC
-178 ITALAI
+178 TATAVAI

-200 GYETYNYKVSVPDLP
+200 GYKISRGEVLPELP
-215 LGHVYDWNNMPLQ
+215 LGHTYDWKNMPLE
-228 YPYSG
+228 YPYLG
-233 YSQEEATAVATLMRD
+233 YSQVEANAVAVLMRD
-248 CGVMVQADYGPLG
+248 CGWMIFSDYGPIG
-261 SSGTGATTFNIPSLL
+261 SVGTMASSYDIPSGLK
-276 ATYMGY
+276 TYMGY
-282 DKSARSVSRNSY
+282 DKKARIISRNGY
-294 STAEWNAMMKR
+294 STFEWNALMKG
-305 ELDSS
+305 ELDNS
-310 RPIIYSGASS
+310 RPIIYAGFSVRS
-320 EAGHA
+320 GHA
-325 FVLDGYTDR
+325 FVLDGYTDQ
-334 DYYSVNWGWGGYC
+334 DYYRVNWGWGGYC
-347 NGYFLLTALNPS
+347 DGYFLLTALDPE
-359 GQGAGGSEGGYNAS
+359 GQGAGGSEGGYNTS
-373 QDAVIG
+373 QTAVIG
-379 IQKDVGGE
+379 IQKDDGGTNL
-387 CVEELRFMECTI
+387 EELRYSERFNEQDLC
-399 FVPART
+399 
-405 INGLCIDET
+405 GLIVDES
-414 VVSGKPF
+414 VVSGRPF
-421 VLYMGGLLN
+421 DLYSGCMKN
-430 AGSTTFVGDLVL
+430 SGSGTFTGELMF
-442 AVTDNQGKIVE
+442 AVADKEGNIIE
-453 ELYRSEITD
+453 ELYTMSVSDWLE
-462 LPASYYF
+462 SQYF
-469 YSIINATVKSPI
+469 CPSIGNVTINTLV

-496 PEWTLIKGNE
+496 PEWTLIKGND
-506 EDGCTWDLLIA
+506 EDGCVWDLLIA

-584 QKGDDWKTLNFSV
+584 QKGDDRKTLNFSV

>member
-19 GNVTVDQ
+19 GNVSEDQ

-127 AKAESA
+127 AKAESV
-133 VTRAWSQVEVGTP
+133 VTRAWSQVEAGTP
-146 VVELETARWNQTE
+146 VVELGTAKWNQTD
-159 PYNQLCPTINGQ
+159 PYNMLCPKVNMQ
-171 PTYTGCV
+171 FAYTGCT

-200 GYETYNYKVSVPDLP
+200 GYQTDTYRVTVPDLP
-215 LGHVYDWNNMPLQ
+215 LGHTYDWKNMLLE
-228 YPYSG
+228 YPYFG
-233 YSQEEATAVATLMRD
+233 YSQAEATAVATLMRD
-248 CGVMVQADYGPLG
+248 CGVMLQADFGPVG
-261 SSGTGATTFNIPSLL
+261 SSGTGAFTHLIPDKL
-276 ATYMGY
+276 TNYMGY
-282 DKSARSVSRNSY
+282 SKKARSISRNGY
-294 STAEWNAMMKR
+294 STSEWNTLMQG
-305 ELDSS
+305 ELDSN
-310 RPIIYSGASS
+310 RPVIYSGFNDN
-320 EAGHA
+320 AGHA
-325 FVLDGYTDR
+325 FVLDGYTDQN
-334 DYYSVNWGWGGYC
+334 YYRVNWGWGGYC
-347 NGYFLLTALNPS
+347 DGYFLLTALDPE
-359 GQGAGGSEGGYNAS
+359 GQGSGGSEGGYNMS

-379 IQKDVGGE
+379 IQKDDGGA
-387 CVEELRFMECTI
+387 CLEELRYGERFYEYE
-399 FVPART
+399 VY
-405 INGLCIDET
+405 GLSVDEP

-421 VLYMGGLLN
+421 ELYVGNLKNTGSGTFTGELL
-430 AGSTTFVGDLVL
+430 F
-442 AVTDNQGKIVE
+442 AVVDKEGNIVE
-453 ELYRSEITD
+453 ELYVVSLSD
-462 LPASYYF
+462 LLSSYY
-469 YSIINATVKSPI
+469 YYPYVGTVTINTPI

-584 QKGDDWKTLNFSV
+584 QKGDDRKTLNFSV

>member
-44 IPSLQMVFHSEDLVT
+44 VPSLQMVFHSEDLVT

-127 AKAESA
+127 AKAESV

-146 VVELETARWNQTE
+146 VVELETAKWNQME
-159 PYNQLCPTINGQ
+159 PYNLLCPIVGGES
-171 PTYTGCV
+171 TYTGC
-178 ITALAI
+178 TATAVAI

-200 GYETYNYKVSVPDLP
+200 GYKILRGEVLPELP
-215 LGHVYDWNNMPLQ
+215 LGHTYDWKNMPLE
-228 YPYSG
+228 YPYMG
-233 YSQEEATAVATLMRD
+233 YSQAEANAVAVLMRD
-248 CGVMVQADYGPLG
+248 CGWMIFSDYGPIG
-261 SSGTGATTFNIPSLL
+261 SVGTMASSYDIPSGLK
-276 ATYMGY
+276 TYMGY
-282 DKSARSVSRNSY
+282 DKKARIISRNGY
-294 STAEWNAMMKR
+294 STFEWNALMKG
-305 ELDSS
+305 ELDNS
-310 RPIIYSGASS
+310 RPIIYAGFSVRS
-320 EAGHA
+320 GHA
-325 FVLDGYTDR
+325 FVLDGYTDQ
-334 DYYSVNWGWGGYC
+334 DYYRVNWGWGGYC
-347 NGYFLLTALNPS
+347 DGYFLLTALDPE
-359 GQGAGGSEGGYNAS
+359 GQGAGGSEGGYNTS
-373 QDAVIG
+373 QTAVIG
-379 IQKDVGGE
+379 IQKDDGGTNL
-387 CVEELRFMECTI
+387 EELRYSERFNEQDLC
-399 FVPART
+399 
-405 INGLCIDET
+405 GLIVDES
-414 VVSGKPF
+414 VVSGRPF
-421 VLYMGGLLN
+421 DLYSGCMKN
-430 AGSTTFVGDLVL
+430 SGSGTFTGELMF
-442 AVTDNQGKIVE
+442 AVADKEGNIIE
-453 ELYRSEITD
+453 ELYTMSVSDWLE
-462 LPASYYF
+462 SQYF
-469 YSIINATVKSPI
+469 CPSIGNVTINTLV

-496 PEWTLIKGNE
+496 PEWTLIKGND
-506 EDGCTWDLLIA
+506 EDGCVWDLLIA

-584 QKGDDWKTLNFSV
+584 QKGDDRKTLNFSV

>member
-1 MKRFFFLWFLFFS
+1 M
-14 GIVLA
+14 LA
-19 GNVTVDQ
+19 GNVTEDQ

-146 VVELETARWNQTE
+146 VVELETAKWNQME
-159 PYNQLCPTINGQ
+159 PYNLLCPIVGGES
-171 PTYTGCV
+171 TYTGC
-178 ITALAI
+178 TATAVAI

-200 GYETYNYKVSVPDLP
+200 GYKISRGEVLSELP
-215 LGHVYDWNNMPLQ
+215 LGHTYDWKNMPLE
-228 YPYSG
+228 YPYMG
-233 YSQEEATAVATLMRD
+233 YSQAEANAVAVLMRD
-248 CGVMVQADYGPLG
+248 CGWMIFSDYGPVG
-261 SSGTGATTFNIPSLL
+261 SSGTGASTFYIPAGLT
-276 ATYMGY
+276 TYMGY
-282 DKSARSVSRNSY
+282 DKRVRTISRNGYTTS
-294 STAEWNAMMKR
+294 EWNSLMQG
-305 ELDSS
+305 ELESN
-310 RPIIYSGASS
+310 RPVIYSGFNDN
-320 EAGHA
+320 AGHA
-325 FVLDGYTDR
+325 FVLDGYTDQN
-334 DYYSVNWGWGGYC
+334 YYRVNWGWGGYC
-347 NGYFLLTALNPS
+347 DGYFLLTVLDPE
-359 GQGAGGSEGGYNAS
+359 GQGSGGSEGGYNMY

-379 IQKDVGGE
+379 IQKDDGGAYF
-387 CVEELRFMECTI
+387 EELRYGERFNEQDLC
-399 FVPART
+399 
-405 INGLCIDET
+405 GLIVDES
-414 VVSGKPF
+414 VVSGRPF
-421 VLYMGGLLN
+421 DLYSGCMKN
-430 AGSTTFVGDLVL
+430 SGSGTFTGELMF
-442 AVTDNQGKIVE
+442 AVADKEGNIIE
-453 ELYRSEITD
+453 ELYTMSVSD
-462 LPASYYF
+462 WLASQYF
-469 YSIINATVKSPI
+469 CPSIGNVTINTLV

-496 PEWTLIKGNE
+496 PEWTLIKGND
-506 EDGCTWDLLIA
+506 EDGCVWDLLIA

-546 VSLRSSGG
+546 VFLRSSGG
-554 SDCSDKCQI
+554 SDCSDKYQI

-584 QKGDDWKTLNFSV
+584 QKGDDRKTLNFFV

>member
-19 GNVTVDQ
+19 GNVSEDQ

-112 LEYMRDEVNEARRSG
+112 LEYMRDEVNKARRSG

-146 VVELETARWNQTE
+146 VVELGTAKWNQME
-159 PYNQLCPTINGQ
+159 PYNLLCPIVGGES
-171 PTYTGCV
+171 TYTGC
-178 ITALAI
+178 TATAVAI

-200 GYETYNYKVSVPDLP
+200 GYKILRGEVLPELP
-215 LGHVYDWNNMPLQ
+215 LGHTYDWKNMPLE
-228 YPYSG
+228 YPYLG
-233 YSQEEATAVATLMRD
+233 YSQVEANAVAVLMRD
-248 CGVMVQADYGPLG
+248 CGWMIFSDYGPIG
-261 SSGTGATTFNIPSLL
+261 SVGTMASSYDIPSGLK
-276 ATYMGY
+276 TYMGY
-282 DKSARSVSRNSY
+282 DKKARIISRNGY
-294 STAEWNAMMKR
+294 STFEWNALMKG
-305 ELDSS
+305 ELDNS
-310 RPIIYSGASS
+310 RPIIYAGFSVRS
-320 EAGHA
+320 GHA
-325 FVLDGYTDR
+325 FVLDGYTDQ
-334 DYYSVNWGWGGYC
+334 DYYRVNWGWGGYC
-347 NGYFLLTALNPS
+347 DGYFLLTALDPE
-359 GQGAGGSEGGYNAS
+359 GQGAGGSEGGYNTS
-373 QDAVIG
+373 QTAVIG
-379 IQKDVGGE
+379 IQKDDGGTNL
-387 CVEELRFMECTI
+387 EELRYSERFNEQDLC
-399 FVPART
+399 
-405 INGLCIDET
+405 GLIVDES
-414 VVSGKPF
+414 VVSGRPF
-421 VLYMGGLLN
+421 DLYSGCMKN
-430 AGSTTFVGDLVL
+430 SGSGTFTGELMF
-442 AVTDNQGKIVE
+442 AVADKEGNIIE
-453 ELYRSEITD
+453 ELYTMSVSDWLE
-462 LPASYYF
+462 SQYF
-469 YSIINATVKSPI
+469 CPSIGNVTINTLV

-496 PEWTLIKGNE
+496 PEWTLIKGND
-506 EDGCTWDLLIA
+506 EDGCVWDLLIA

-546 VSLRSSGG
+546 VSLHSSGG

-584 QKGDDWKTLNFSV
+584 QKGDDRKTLNFSV

>member
-19 GNVTVDQ
+19 GNVSEDQ

-127 AKAESA
+127 AKAESV

-146 VVELETARWNQTE
+146 VVELETAKWNQME
-159 PYNQLCPTINGQ
+159 PYNLLCPIVGGES
-171 PTYTGCV
+171 TYTGC
-178 ITALAI
+178 TATAVAI

-200 GYETYNYKVSVPDLP
+200 GYKILRGEVLPELP
-215 LGHVYDWNNMPLQ
+215 LGHTYDWKNMPLE
-228 YPYSG
+228 YPYLG
-233 YSQEEATAVATLMRD
+233 YSQAEANAVAVLMRD
-248 CGVMVQADYGPLG
+248 CGWMIFSDYGPIG
-261 SSGTGATTFNIPSLL
+261 SVGTMASSYDIPSGLK
-276 ATYMGY
+276 TYMGY
-282 DKSARSVSRNSY
+282 DKKARIISRNGY
-294 STAEWNAMMKR
+294 STFEWNALMKG
-305 ELDSS
+305 ELDNS
-310 RPIIYSGASS
+310 RPIIYAGFSVRS
-320 EAGHA
+320 GHA
-325 FVLDGYTDR
+325 FVLDGYTDQ
-334 DYYSVNWGWGGYC
+334 DYYRVNWGWGGYC
-347 NGYFLLTALNPS
+347 DGYFLLTALDPE
-359 GQGAGGSEGGYNAS
+359 GQGAGGSEGGYNTS
-373 QDAVIG
+373 QTAVIG
-379 IQKDVGGE
+379 IQKDDGGTNL
-387 CVEELRFMECTI
+387 EELRYSERFNEQDLC
-399 FVPART
+399 
-405 INGLCIDET
+405 GLIVDES
-414 VVSGKPF
+414 VVSGRPF
-421 VLYMGGLLN
+421 DLYSGCMKN
-430 AGSTTFVGDLVL
+430 SGSGTFTGELMF
-442 AVTDNQGKIVE
+442 AVADKEGNIIE
-453 ELYRSEITD
+453 ELYTMSVSDWLE
-462 LPASYYF
+462 SQYF
-469 YSIINATVKSPI
+469 CPSIGNVTINTLV

-584 QKGDDWKTLNFSV
+584 QKGDDRKTLNFSV

>member
-19 GNVTVDQ
+19 GNVSEDQ

-127 AKAESA
+127 AKAESV

-146 VVELETARWNQTE
+146 VVELETAKWNQME
-159 PYNQLCPTINGQ
+159 PYNLLCPIVGGES
-171 PTYTGCV
+171 TYTGC
-178 ITALAI
+178 TATAVAI

-200 GYETYNYKVSVPDLP
+200 GYKILRGEVLPELP
-215 LGHVYDWNNMPLQ
+215 LGHTYDWKNMPLE
-228 YPYSG
+228 YPYMG
-233 YSQEEATAVATLMRD
+233 YSQAEANAVAVLMRD
-248 CGVMVQADYGPLG
+248 CGWMIFSDYGPIG
-261 SSGTGATTFNIPSLL
+261 SVGTMASSYDIPSGLK
-276 ATYMGY
+276 TYMGY
-282 DKSARSVSRNSY
+282 DKKARIISRNGY
-294 STAEWNAMMKR
+294 STFEWNALMKG
-305 ELDSS
+305 ELDNS
-310 RPIIYSGASS
+310 RPIIYAGFSVRS
-320 EAGHA
+320 GHA
-325 FVLDGYTDR
+325 FVLDGYTDQ
-334 DYYSVNWGWGGYC
+334 DYYRVNWGWGGYC
-347 NGYFLLTALNPS
+347 DGYFLLTALDPE
-359 GQGAGGSEGGYNAS
+359 GQGAGGSEGGYNTS
-373 QDAVIG
+373 QTAVIG
-379 IQKDVGGE
+379 IQKDDGGTNL
-387 CVEELRFMECTI
+387 EELRYSERFNEQDLC
-399 FVPART
+399 
-405 INGLCIDET
+405 GLIVDES
-414 VVSGKPF
+414 VVSGRPF
-421 VLYMGGLLN
+421 DLYSGCMKN
-430 AGSTTFVGDLVL
+430 SGSGTFTGELMF
-442 AVTDNQGKIVE
+442 AVADKEGNIIE
-453 ELYRSEITD
+453 ELYTMSVSDWLE
-462 LPASYYF
+462 SQYF
-469 YSIINATVKSPI
+469 CPSIGNVTINTLV

-506 EDGCTWDLLIA
+506 EDGCVWDLLIA

-584 QKGDDWKTLNFSV
+584 QKGDDRKTLNFSV

>member
-19 GNVTVDQ
+19 GNVTEDQ

-146 VVELETARWNQTE
+146 VVELETAKWNQME
-159 PYNQLCPTINGQ
+159 PYNLLCPIVGGES
-171 PTYTGCV
+171 TYTGC
-178 ITALAI
+178 TATAVAI

-200 GYETYNYKVSVPDLP
+200 GYKISRGEVLPELP
-215 LGHVYDWNNMPLQ
+215 LGHTYDWKNMPLE
-228 YPYSG
+228 YPYWG
-233 YSQEEATAVATLMRD
+233 YSQVEANAVAVLMRD
-248 CGVMVQADYGPLG
+248 CGWMIFSDYGPIG
-261 SSGTGATTFNIPSLL
+261 SVGTMASSYDIPSGLK
-276 ATYMGY
+276 TYMGY
-282 DKSARSVSRNSY
+282 DKKARIISRNGY
-294 STAEWNAMMKR
+294 STFEWNALMKG
-305 ELDSS
+305 ELDNS
-310 RPIIYSGASS
+310 RPIIYAGFSVRS
-320 EAGHA
+320 GHA
-325 FVLDGYTDR
+325 FVLDGYTDQ
-334 DYYSVNWGWGGYC
+334 DYYRVNWGWGGYC
-347 NGYFLLTALNPS
+347 DGYFLLTALDPE
-359 GQGAGGSEGGYNAS
+359 GQGAGGSEGGYNTS
-373 QDAVIG
+373 QTAVIG
-379 IQKDVGGE
+379 IQKDDGGTNL
-387 CVEELRFMECTI
+387 EELRYSERFNEQDLC
-399 FVPART
+399 
-405 INGLCIDET
+405 GLIVDES
-414 VVSGKPF
+414 VVSGRPF
-421 VLYMGGLLN
+421 DLYSGCMKN
-430 AGSTTFVGDLVL
+430 SGSGTFTGELMF
-442 AVTDNQGKIVE
+442 AVADKEGNIIE
-453 ELYRSEITD
+453 ELYTMSVSDWLE
-462 LPASYYF
+462 SQYF
-469 YSIINATVKSPI
+469 CPSIGNVTINTLV

-584 QKGDDWKTLNFSV
+584 QKGDDRKTLNFSV

>member
-1 MKRFFFLWFLFFS
+1 M
-14 GIVLA
+14 LA
-19 GNVTVDQ
+19 GNVSEDQ

-127 AKAESA
+127 AKAESV

-146 VVELETARWNQTE
+146 VVELETAKWNQME
-159 PYNQLCPTINGQ
+159 PYNLLCPIVGGES
-171 PTYTGCV
+171 TYTGC
-178 ITALAI
+178 TATAVAI

-200 GYETYNYKVSVPDLP
+200 GYKILRGEVLPELP
-215 LGHVYDWNNMPLQ
+215 LGHTYDWKNMPLE
-228 YPYSG
+228 YPYMG
-233 YSQEEATAVATLMRD
+233 YSQAEANAVAVLMRD
-248 CGVMVQADYGPLG
+248 CGWMIFSDYGPIG
-261 SSGTGATTFNIPSLL
+261 SVGTMASSYDIPSGLK
-276 ATYMGY
+276 TYMGY
-282 DKSARSVSRNSY
+282 DKKARIISRNGY
-294 STAEWNAMMKR
+294 STFEWNALMKG
-305 ELDSS
+305 ELDNS
-310 RPIIYSGASS
+310 RPIIYAGFSVRS
-320 EAGHA
+320 GHA
-325 FVLDGYTDR
+325 FVLDGYTDQ
-334 DYYSVNWGWGGYC
+334 DYYRVNWGWGGYC
-347 NGYFLLTALNPS
+347 DGYFLLTVLDPE
-359 GQGAGGSEGGYNAS
+359 GQGSGGSEGGYNMY

-379 IQKDVGGE
+379 IQKDDGGAYF
-387 CVEELRFMECTI
+387 EELRYGERFSEQEVC
-399 FVPART
+399 
-405 INGLCIDET
+405 GLSVDEP

-421 VLYMGGLLN
+421 ELYVGNLKNTGSGTFTGELL
-430 AGSTTFVGDLVL
+430 F
-442 AVTDNQGKIVE
+442 AVADKEGNIVE
-453 ELYRSEITD
+453 ELYVMSISD
-462 LPASYYF
+462 YLSAYY
-469 YSIINATVKSPI
+469 YCPVTINTPI

-496 PEWTLIKGNE
+496 PEWTLIKGND
-506 EDGCTWDLLIA
+506 EDGCVWDLLIA

-584 QKGDDWKTLNFSV
+584 QKGDDRKTLNFSV

>member
-19 GNVTVDQ
+19 GNVSEDQ

-127 AKAESA
+127 AKAESV

-146 VVELETARWNQTE
+146 VVELGTAKWNQTD
-159 PYNQLCPTINGQ
+159 PYNLLCPIVGGES
-171 PTYTGCV
+171 TYTGC
-178 ITALAI
+178 TATAVAI

-200 GYETYNYKVSVPDLP
+200 GYKISRGEVLPELP
-215 LGHVYDWNNMPLQ
+215 LGHTYDWKNMPLE
-228 YPYSG
+228 YPYWG
-233 YSQEEATAVATLMRD
+233 YSQVEANAVAVLMRD
-248 CGVMVQADYGPLG
+248 CGWMIFSDYGPIG
-261 SSGTGATTFNIPSLL
+261 SVGTMASSYDIPSGLK
-276 ATYMGY
+276 TYMGY
-282 DKSARSVSRNSY
+282 DKKARIISRNGY
-294 STAEWNAMMKR
+294 STFEWNALMKG
-305 ELDSS
+305 ELDNS
-310 RPIIYSGASS
+310 RPIIYAGFSVRS
-320 EAGHA
+320 GHA
-325 FVLDGYTDR
+325 FVLDGYTDQ
-334 DYYSVNWGWGGYC
+334 DYYRVNWGWGGYC
-347 NGYFLLTALNPS
+347 DGYFLLTALDPE
-359 GQGAGGSEGGYNAS
+359 GQGAGGSEGGYNTS
-373 QDAVIG
+373 QTAVIG
-379 IQKDVGGE
+379 IQKDDGGTNL
-387 CVEELRFMECTI
+387 EELRYSERFNEQDLC
-399 FVPART
+399 
-405 INGLCIDET
+405 GLIVDES
-414 VVSGKPF
+414 VVSGRPF
-421 VLYMGGLLN
+421 DLYSGCMKN
-430 AGSTTFVGDLVL
+430 SGSGTFTGELMF
-442 AVTDNQGKIVE
+442 AVADKEGNIIE
-453 ELYRSEITD
+453 ELYTMSVSDWLE
-462 LPASYYF
+462 SQYF
-469 YSIINATVKSPI
+469 CPSIGNVTINTLV

-496 PEWTLIKGNE
+496 PEWTLIKGND
-506 EDGCTWDLLIA
+506 EDGCVWDLLIA

-584 QKGDDWKTLNFSV
+584 QKGDDRKTLNFSV

>member
-14 GIVLA
+14 GIVQA
-19 GNVTVDQ
+19 GNVTEDQ

-146 VVELETARWNQTE
+146 VVELETAKWNQME
-159 PYNQLCPTINGQ
+159 PYNLLCPIVGGES
-171 PTYTGCV
+171 TYTGC
-178 ITALAI
+178 TATAVAI

-200 GYETYNYKVSVPDLP
+200 GYKISRGEVLPELP
-215 LGHVYDWNNMPLQ
+215 LGHTYDWKNMPLE
-228 YPYSG
+228 YPYLG
-233 YSQEEATAVATLMRD
+233 YSQVEANAVAVLMRD
-248 CGVMVQADYGPLG
+248 CGWMIFSDYGPIG
-261 SSGTGATTFNIPSLL
+261 SVGTMASSYDIPSGLK
-276 ATYMGY
+276 TYMGY
-282 DKSARSVSRNSY
+282 DKKARIISRNGY
-294 STAEWNAMMKR
+294 STFEWNALMKG
-305 ELDSS
+305 ELDNS
-310 RPIIYSGASS
+310 RPIIYAGFSVRS
-320 EAGHA
+320 GHA
-325 FVLDGYTDR
+325 FVLDGYTDQ
-334 DYYSVNWGWGGYC
+334 DYYRVNWGWGGYC
-347 NGYFLLTALNPS
+347 DGYFLLTALDPE
-359 GQGAGGSEGGYNAS
+359 GQGAGGSEGGYNTS
-373 QDAVIG
+373 QTAVIG
-379 IQKDVGGE
+379 IQKDDGGTNL
-387 CVEELRFMECTI
+387 EELRYSERFNEQDLC
-399 FVPART
+399 
-405 INGLCIDET
+405 GLIVDES
-414 VVSGKPF
+414 VVSGRPF
-421 VLYMGGLLN
+421 DLYSGCIKN
-430 AGSTTFVGDLVL
+430 SGSGTFTGELMF
-442 AVTDNQGKIVE
+442 AVADKEGNIIE
-453 ELYRSEITD
+453 ELYTMSVSDWLE
-462 LPASYYF
+462 SQYF
-469 YSIINATVKSPI
+469 CPSIGNVTINTLV

-496 PEWTLIKGNE
+496 PEWTLIKGND
-506 EDGCTWDLLIA
+506 EDGCVWDLLIA

-584 QKGDDWKTLNFSV
+584 QKGDDRKTLNFSV

>member
-19 GNVTVDQ
+19 GNVSEDQ

-146 VVELETARWNQTE
+146 VVELETAKWNQTD
-159 PYNQLCPTINGQ
+159 PYNMLCPKVNMQ
-171 PTYTGCV
+171 FAYTGCT

-200 GYETYNYKVSVPDLP
+200 GYQTDTYRVTVPDLP
-215 LGHVYDWNNMPLQ
+215 LGHTYDWKNMLLE
-228 YPYSG
+228 YPYFG
-233 YSQEEATAVATLMRD
+233 YSQAEATAVATLMRD
-248 CGVMVQADYGPLG
+248 CGVMLQADFGPVG
-261 SSGTGATTFNIPSLL
+261 SSGTAASTFYIPSGLT
-276 ATYMGY
+276 TYMGY
-282 DKSARSVSRNSY
+282 DKEARSVSRYNFNTS
-294 STAEWNAMMKR
+294 EWNDLMQR
-305 ELDSS
+305 ELDSN
-310 RPIIYSGASS
+310 RPVIYSGFNAN
-320 EAGHA
+320 AGHA
-325 FVLDGYTDR
+325 FVLDGYTDQN
-334 DYYSVNWGWGGYC
+334 YYRVNWGWGGYC
-347 NGYFLLTALNPS
+347 DGYFLLTVLDPE
-359 GQGAGGSEGGYNAS
+359 GQGAGGSEGGYNMY

-379 IQKDVGGE
+379 IQKDDGGAYF
-387 CVEELRFMECTI
+387 EELRYGERFSEQE
-399 FVPART
+399 VY
-405 INGLCIDET
+405 GLSVDEP

-421 VLYMGGLLN
+421 ELYVGNLKNTGSGTFTGELL
-430 AGSTTFVGDLVL
+430 F
-442 AVTDNQGKIVE
+442 AVVDKEGNIVE
-453 ELYRSEITD
+453 ELYVVSLSD
-462 LPASYYF
+462 LLSSYY
-469 YSIINATVKSPI
+469 YYPYVGTVTINTPV

-506 EDGCTWDLLIA
+506 EDGCVWDLLIA

-584 QKGDDWKTLNFSV
+584 QKGDDRKTLNFSV

>member
-19 GNVTVDQ
+19 GNVSEDQ

-127 AKAESA
+127 AKAESV

-146 VVELETARWNQTE
+146 VVELETAKWNQTD
-159 PYNQLCPTINGQ
+159 PYNMLCPKVNMQ
-171 PTYTGCV
+171 FAYTGCT

-200 GYETYNYKVSVPDLP
+200 GYQTDTYRVTVPDLP
-215 LGHVYDWNNMPLQ
+215 LGHTYDWKNMLLE
-228 YPYSG
+228 YPYFG
-233 YSQEEATAVATLMRD
+233 YSQAEATAVATLMRD
-248 CGVMVQADYGPLG
+248 CGVMLQADFGPVG
-261 SSGTGATTFNIPSLL
+261 SSGTAASTFYIPSGLT
-276 ATYMGY
+276 TYMGY
-282 DKSARSVSRNSY
+282 DKRVRTISRNGYTTS
-294 STAEWNAMMKR
+294 EWNSLMQG
-305 ELDSS
+305 ELESN
-310 RPIIYSGASS
+310 RPVIYSGFNDN
-320 EAGHA
+320 AGHA
-325 FVLDGYTDR
+325 FVLDGYTDQN
-334 DYYSVNWGWGGYC
+334 YYRVNWGWGGYC
-347 NGYFLLTALNPS
+347 DGYFLLTVLDPE
-359 GQGAGGSEGGYNAS
+359 GQGAGGSEGGYNMY

-379 IQKDVGGE
+379 IQKDDGGAYL
-387 CVEELRFMECTI
+387 EELRYGERFSEQEVC
-399 FVPART
+399 
-405 INGLCIDET
+405 GLSVDEP

-421 VLYMGGLLN
+421 ELYVGNLKNTGSGTFTGELL
-430 AGSTTFVGDLVL
+430 F
-442 AVTDNQGKIVE
+442 AVADKEGNIVE
-453 ELYRSEITD
+453 ELYVMSISD
-462 LPASYYF
+462 YLSAYY
-469 YSIINATVKSPI
+469 YCPVTINTPI

-506 EDGCTWDLLIA
+506 EDGCVWDLLIA

-584 QKGDDWKTLNFSV
+584 QKGDDRKTLNFSV

>member
-1 MKRFFFLWFLFFS
+1 MWFLFFS

-19 GNVTVDQ
+19 GNVSEDQ

-127 AKAESA
+127 AKAESV

-146 VVELETARWNQTE
+146 VVELETAKWNQME
-159 PYNQLCPTINGQ
+159 PYNLLCPIVGGES
-171 PTYTGCV
+171 TYTGC
-178 ITALAI
+178 TATAVAI

-200 GYETYNYKVSVPDLP
+200 GYKILRGEVLPELP
-215 LGHVYDWNNMPLQ
+215 LGHTYDWKNMPLE
-228 YPYSG
+228 YPYMG
-233 YSQEEATAVATLMRD
+233 YSQEEANAVAVLMRD
-248 CGVMVQADYGPLG
+248 CGWMIFSDYGPVG
-261 SSGTGATTFNIPSLL
+261 SSGTSASTFYIPAGLT
-276 ATYMGY
+276 TYMGY
-282 DKSARSVSRNSY
+282 DKRVRTISRNGYTTS
-294 STAEWNAMMKR
+294 EWNSLMQG
-305 ELDSS
+305 ELESN
-310 RPIIYSGASS
+310 RPVIYSGFNDN
-320 EAGHA
+320 AGHA
-325 FVLDGYTDR
+325 FVLDGYTDQN
-334 DYYSVNWGWGGYC
+334 YYRVNWGWGGYC
-347 NGYFLLTALNPS
+347 DGYFLLTVLDPE
-359 GQGAGGSEGGYNAS
+359 GQGAGGSEGGYNMY

-379 IQKDVGGE
+379 IQKDDGGAYL
-387 CVEELRFMECTI
+387 EELRYGERFSEQEVC
-399 FVPART
+399 
-405 INGLCIDET
+405 GLSVDEP

-421 VLYMGGLLN
+421 ELYVGNLKN
-430 AGSTTFVGDLVL
+430 TGSGTFTGEIMFGVVDKE
-442 AVTDNQGKIVE
+442 GKIVE
-453 ELYRSEITD
+453 ELYIMQISEWSVSAWYIFTETVT
-462 LPASYYF
+462 
-469 YSIINATVKSPI
+469 INTPV

-496 PEWTLIKGNE
+496 PEWTLIKGND
-506 EDGCTWDLLIA
+506 EDGCVWDLLIA

-584 QKGDDWKTLNFSV
+584 QKGDDRKTLNFSV

>member
-19 GNVTVDQ
+19 GNVSEDQ

-127 AKAESA
+127 AKAESV

-146 VVELETARWNQTE
+146 VVELGTAKWNQTD
-159 PYNQLCPTINGQ
+159 PYNMLCPKVNMQ
-171 PTYTGCV
+171 FAYTGCT

-200 GYETYNYKVSVPDLP
+200 GYQTDTYRVTVPDLP
-215 LGHVYDWNNMPLQ
+215 LGHTYDWKNMLLE
-228 YPYSG
+228 YPYFG
-233 YSQEEATAVATLMRD
+233 YSQAEATAVATLMRD
-248 CGVMVQADYGPLG
+248 CGVMLQADFGPVG
-261 SSGTGATTFNIPSLL
+261 SSGTAASTFYIPSGLT
-276 ATYMGY
+276 TYMGY
-282 DKSARSVSRNSY
+282 DKRVRTISRNGYTTS
-294 STAEWNAMMKR
+294 EWNSLMQG
-305 ELDSS
+305 ELESN
-310 RPIIYSGASS
+310 RPVIYSGFNDN
-320 EAGHA
+320 AGHA
-325 FVLDGYTDR
+325 FVLDGYTDQN
-334 DYYSVNWGWGGYC
+334 YYRVNWGWGGYC
-347 NGYFLLTALNPS
+347 DGYFLLTVLDPE
-359 GQGAGGSEGGYNAS
+359 GQGSGGSGGGYNMY

-379 IQKDVGGE
+379 IQKDDGGAYF
-387 CVEELRFMECTI
+387 EELRYGERFSEQEVC
-399 FVPART
+399 
-405 INGLCIDET
+405 GLSVDEP

-421 VLYMGGLLN
+421 ELYVGNLKNTGSGTFTGELL
-430 AGSTTFVGDLVL
+430 F
-442 AVTDNQGKIVE
+442 AVVDKEGNIVE
-453 ELYRSEITD
+453 ELYVISLSD
-462 LPASYYF
+462 LLSSYY
-469 YSIINATVKSPI
+469 YYPYVGTVTINTPV

-506 EDGCTWDLLIA
+506 EDGCVWDLLIA

-584 QKGDDWKTLNFSV
+584 QKGDDRKTLNFSV